1 MTTRCLK
8 ITGSWPVDQLA
19 YSCWSKREHRLV
31 YYSILSPVLVCLCQP
46 MLWSYPLN
54 SSPSKCLRNHQFV
67 SALVFFC
74 IHCSANRLCLHSLL
88 IREMTGC
95 PLPGKSVRG
104 GHWCYIV
111 MLLEVHS
118 HALEDTRGQ
127 KHYLE
132 HFHWE
137 MVSFQHDPSYCIVA
151 WIRSHG
157 TVQAWSTMLIC
168 ESYRAWRKGH
178 SYSAWTTSRIFQ
190 TEIRS
195 PKKF

>member
-19 YSCWSKREHRLV
+19 YLCWSKREHRLV

-54 SSPSKCLRNHQFV
+54 SSPCKCLRNHQFV

-74 IHCSANRLCLHSLL
+74 IHCSANRLCLHCLL

-95 PLPGKSVRG
+95 PLPRKSVRG

-111 MLLEVHS
+111 MLSEVHL

-151 WIRSHG
+151 WIRSMALFRHG
-157 TVQAWSTMLIC
+157 QLCWYVSHIGREEKDIATQPEQHQ
-168 ESYRAWRKGH
+168 ES
-178 SYSAWTTSRIFQ
+178 SRQ
-190 TEIRS
+190 KLD
-195 PKKF
+195 PKNI